1 MRDKNVYAN
10 NHKYGG
16 GVTRSMFCYVKYNSS
31 NRMRMWY
38 FAPRSRSQPSEI
50 WRPEWKPLCCI
61 WIMSPQALHLN
72 TYTHLHIVTQKDKQ
86 RVTHLQTL
94 WCIWVMSQ
102 RAVEAPFTRLAV
114 PPRDHYHNNFHTTP
128 HLRPVDATLQSLSTT
143 MTLPN
148 EIGRL
153 LWVDDFQLMAELTW
167 RSVK

>member
-1 MRDKNVYAN
+1 MRDRNVYAN

-16 GVTRSMFCYVKYNSS
+16 GVTRSVSCFVEYNSS
-31 NRMRMWY
+31 NRVRMWY

-72 TYTHLHIVTQKDKQ
+72 TYTHTHIVTQNDKQ

-114 PPRDHYHNNFHTTP
+114 PRVTITTTTFTQHRTPNQSAP
-128 HLRPVDATLQSLSTT
+128 HFNHSLRRWLSPTKLADCCES
-143 MTLPN
+143 MTSN
-148 EIGRL
+148 
-153 LWVDDFQLMAELTW
+153 
-167 RSVK
+167 